1 MYIIF
6 LKKKIPVPF
15 HLANK
20 KKEKEKEKRKKI
32 TATCLQ
38 NKVQDIFIN

>member
-6 LKKKIPVPF
+6 LKKKIPVLF

-20 KKEKEKEKRKKI
+20 KKEKEKEKRKKDNSYMS
-32 TATCLQ
+32 T
-38 NKVQDIFIN
+38 K